1 MFTTKF
7 LSVYHVNNL
16 GREQRFG
23 YDFWSNIKILEQSE
37 ITKPS
42 DGIMYATKQSMM
54 PDVNELG
61 SKKLIYNVK
70 LYYMVK
76 LLK

>member
-1 MFTTKF
+1 
-7 LSVYHVNNL
+7 
-16 GREQRFG
+16 
-23 YDFWSNIKILEQSE
+23 
-37 ITKPS
+37 
-42 DGIMYATKQSMM
+42 MYATKQSMM

>member
-1 MFTTKF
+1 MA
-7 LSVYHVNNL
+7 SCMP
-16 GREQRFG
+16 
-23 YDFWSNIKILEQSE
+23 
-37 ITKPS
+37 PS
-42 DGIMYATKQSMM
+42 SLMM

-61 SKKLIYNVK
+61 YKKLIYYVK